1 MTYAAY
7 YTSDSLPLTWDKYI
21 VENIDRFNSRLIPTR
36 VGQTDAESTK
46 LHIHAIHSHSR
57 GTNKVRPIFGVVE
70 PDSLP
75 LAWDH
80 HLPSGH

>member
-57 GTNKVRPIFGVVE
+57 GTDPISFPASSE
-70 PDSLP
+70 ANDSFP
-75 LAWDH
+75 LAWDR
-80 HLPSGH
+80 P